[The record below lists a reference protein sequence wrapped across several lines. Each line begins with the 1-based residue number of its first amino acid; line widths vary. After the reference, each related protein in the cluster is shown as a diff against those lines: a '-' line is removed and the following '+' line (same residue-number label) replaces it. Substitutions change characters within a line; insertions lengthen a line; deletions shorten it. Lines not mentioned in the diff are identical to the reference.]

1 MCTLPGTSFRS
12 DACYCAGITHIGG
25 GSVLSL
31 RLSEEGVFR
40 VEIAVLDES
49 GAAVLRV
56 ETVHE
61 VVTCCGYRPDMSISE
76 ELQVCN
82 IACHFAACSLY
93 CIHVL

>member
-1 MCTLPGTSFRS
+1 MATADPVVR
-12 DACYCAGITHIGG
+12 AGITHIGG

-76 ELQVCN
+76 ELQVG
-82 IACHFAACSLY
+82 
-93 CIHVL
+93 CITQHAVPVLSVLTCALL